1 MRIVIRAISE
11 HARGKGETVEI
22 SVVDDV
28 PRAPTGKVQRN
39 RVRALAENE

>member
-1 MRIVIRAISE
+1 
-11 HARGKGETVEI
+11 VEI

-39 RVRALAENE
+39 RVREMAASE